1 MSEER
6 TTVLIVD
13 DERDL
18 ADLYAEWVEMAGYRT
33 RTAYDGEG
41 AMAALDDAVD
51 VVLLDRRLPETRGGR
66 ILERIREEDHD
77 CAVAMVTAVEPE
89 ADIIEMGYDEYV
101 VKPLDQP
108 EVAELVGALAAD
120 IPEQIDDP
128 TLDALGDAKA
138 RRCLYELQL
147 EARSAKELAAVTGYS
162 RTTVYRRLN
171 ALRQAG
177 LIVSQTTID
186 PDGDHYESFRPDT
199 ELIRIELD
207 DGFRIEVDP
216 EPPVED

>member
-13 DERDL
+13 DEEDL
-18 ADLYAEWVEMAGYRT
+18 AELYAEWVEMAGYRT
-33 RTAYDGEG
+33 RTAYDGPSALE
-41 AMAALDDAVD
+41 ALDDAVD
-51 VVLLDRRLPETRGGR
+51 VVLLDRRLPETRGEDV
-66 ILERIREEDHD
+66 LERIREGDYD

-89 ADIIEMGYDEYV
+89 ADIVDMGYDEYV
-101 VKPLDQP
+101 VKPLEQSQ
-108 EVAELVGALAAD
+108 VADLVGDLAAE

-128 TLDALGDAKA
+128 TLDALGDAKT
-138 RRCLYELQL
+138 RRCLYELQRDP
-147 EARSAKELAAVTGYS
+147 RSAKELAAVTGYS

-177 LIVSQTTID
+177 LIESRTTID

-199 ELIRIELD
+199 ELIMIELD
-207 DGFRIEVDP
+207 DGFRIRIDP
-216 EPPVED
+216 DSPVKG